1 MYMHQQTKK
10 MERVEEEF
18 YGLLEQNINQV
29 ANSDIEIVLGNF
41 NAKGGKEDIY
51 KPTIGNESLH
61 NETNNNGIKN
71 DSVCNI

>member
-1 MYMHQQTKK
+1 MHQQTKK